1 MNPTVPPPHELMPK
15 PIATDTTKAIVS
27 RPILLNVMRFLNPR
41 ERPACATPFAASN
54 SVGIT
59 ILTQL

>member
-1 MNPTVPPPHELMPK
+1 MPK
-15 PIATDTTKAIVS
+15 PIAADTNKANAV

-41 ERPACATPFAASN
+41 QRPVVRRLCAASN